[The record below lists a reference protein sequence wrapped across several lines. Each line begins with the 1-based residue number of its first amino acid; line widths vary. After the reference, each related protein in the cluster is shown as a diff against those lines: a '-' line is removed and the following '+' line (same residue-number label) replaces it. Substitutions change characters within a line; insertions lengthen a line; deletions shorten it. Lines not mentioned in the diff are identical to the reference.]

1 VHIVKYAAY
10 AAVSVDATAAAAAA
24 TTAAAAA
31 EQPWAG
37 TLIEKI
43 KSKGPLRCIVCFGT
57 GQRFPGTPHKTNKT
71 KFQIRKI
78 SKKKN
83 VIQDFKRRSNK
94 CRSEQDG

>member
-1 VHIVKYAAY
+1 MHIVKYAAY

-57 GQRFPGTPHKTNKT
+57 GQRFSGTPHKTKQN
-71 KFQIRKI
+71 QI
-78 SKKKN
+78 SNTEDFKKKM
-83 VIQDFKRRSNK
+83 
-94 CRSEQDG
+94 

>member
-78 SKKKN
+78 SKKKC

>member
-24 TTAAAAA
+24 TATAAAAA
-31 EQPWAG
+31 EHPWAG

-78 SKKKN
+78 SKKKCN
-83 VIQDFKRRSNK
+83 SRFQKKIKQMP
-94 CRSEQDG
+94 Q

>member
-24 TTAAAAA
+24 TTAAAAAA

-78 SKKKN
+78 SKKKM
-83 VIQDFKRRSNK
+83 
-94 CRSEQDG
+94 